1 MTIVA
6 DSPRREEF
14 LCHRLASLRARVAEA
29 EVRAGR
35 SPGSVTIVAVSKT
48 QPPQAVRAAFA
59 CGQRVFG
66 ENYVQEGVAKVEALA
81 DLPLEWHFIG
91 PIQSNK
97 TRAIAEH
104 FAWVHS
110 LDRLKVA
117 ERLAAQRPA
126 ALGPLQVL
134 LQVNVSGEASKSG
147 VAPAEVPALA
157 QAVAALP
164 GLRLRGLMC
173 IPEPTSDEAV
183 LRARFRTLRR
193 CLEDLRAR
201 GLELDVLSMGMS
213 GDFPLAIE
221 EGATHVRL
229 GTAIFG
235 ERKKP

>member
-6 DSPRREEF
+6 DSSPCEELLCRR
-14 LCHRLASLRARVAEA
+14 LDALRARVAEA

-48 QPPQAVRAAFA
+48 QPPEAVRAAFA

-147 VAPAEVPALA
+147 VAPEQVPALA

-183 LRARFRTLRR
+183 LRARFRTLRH
-193 CLEDLRAR
+193 CLEELRAR

-213 GDFPLAIE
+213 GDFTLAIE

>member
-6 DSPRREEF
+6 DSSPCEEL
-14 LCHRLASLRARVAEA
+14 LCHRLDALRARVAEA

-35 SPGSVTIVAVSKT
+35 PPGSVTIVAVSKT

-157 QAVAALP
+157 QAVASLP

-183 LRARFRTLRR
+183 LRARFRTLRC

>member
-6 DSPRREEF
+6 DSSRCEELLCRRLE
-14 LCHRLASLRARVAEA
+14 ALRARVAEA
-29 EVRAGR
+29 EARAGR
-35 SPGSVTIVAVSKT
+35 APGSVTIVAVSKT
-48 QPPQAVRAAFA
+48 QPPESVRAAFA

-110 LDRLKVA
+110 VDRLKVA

-126 ALGPLQVL
+126 DLGPLQVL

-147 VAPAEVPALA
+147 VAPDEVPALA

-173 IPEPTSDEAV
+173 IPEPTSDEAL

-193 CLEDLRAR
+193 CLEDLCAQ
-201 GLELDVLSMGMS
+201 GLELDALSMGMS
-213 GDFPLAIE
+213 GDFTIAIE

>member
-6 DSPRREEF
+6 DSSRREEL
-14 LCHRLASLRARVAEA
+14 LCRRLEALRARVAET

-35 SPGSVTIVAVSKT
+35 PPGSVTIVAVSKT
-48 QPPQAVRAAFA
+48 QPPESVRAAFA

-66 ENYVQEGVAKVEALA
+66 ENYVQEGVAKVEALS
-81 DLPLEWHFIG
+81 DLPIEWHFIG

-110 LDRLKVA
+110 VDRLKVA
-117 ERLAAQRPA
+117 ERLATQRPA
-126 ALGPLQVL
+126 VLGPLQVL

-183 LRARFRTLRR
+183 LRARFRMLRR
-193 CLEDLRAR
+193 CLEELRAQ

-213 GDFPLAIE
+213 GDFTLAIE